1 MYNLY
6 EFVTKNSD
14 FILPELNKSIK
25 FGDIVG
31 YREGD
36 CFFIRRYKTDTSIS
50 IATEYSSGNYSS
62 QGHLMINSKG
72 EYIPTT
78 GPIVANCVLSLYK
91 TFMRD
96 QKISEVLM

>member
-14 FILPELNKSIK
+14 FILSKLSKSIK
-25 FGDIVG
+25 FGEIVSYTNG
-31 YREGD
+31 HY
-36 CFFIRRYKTDTSIS
+36 FFIRGDINGGSIS
-50 IATEYSSGNYSS
+50 ISTTCNSSISS

-72 EYIPTT
+72 EYRPTT
-78 GPIVANCVLSLYK
+78 GPIVANCVLGLYK

-96 QKISEVLM
+96 QKISDVLM